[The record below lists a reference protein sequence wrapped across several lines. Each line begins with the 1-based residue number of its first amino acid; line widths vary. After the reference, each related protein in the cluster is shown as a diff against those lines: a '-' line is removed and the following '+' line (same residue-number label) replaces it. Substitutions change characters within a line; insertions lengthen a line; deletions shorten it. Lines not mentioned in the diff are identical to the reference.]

1 MHIDIYSDVA
11 NISQKEKSGISKVS
25 AEIYFQKFID
35 IVFIFT
41 FTSLATTKHT
51 EKYLHS
57 DVYHES
63 ECLVVYLLFI
73 DIL

>member
-1 MHIDIYSDVA
+1 MHIDIYSNVA

-41 FTSLATTKHT
+41 FTSLATKKHT
-51 EKYLHS
+51 ENIS
-57 DVYHES
+57 IQMFTMNQNVW
-63 ECLVVYLLFI
+63 
-73 DIL
+73 